1 MTETLRRVPSSVG
14 DPIRRD
20 AIVSK
25 LVDAIDGATVLPSG
39 NDYAGSGILV
49 AVPEFGAHLTAEV
62 MGGLTTAQVR
72 ALVGMWVTLRARE
85 VDNGL
90 HPRAFGIWHARGAM
104 YLDVVDIF
112 SDAEEDDARNAGRV
126 RDQIAIWHNGR
137 REEIPTGGTGGSQ
150 L

>member
-1 MTETLRRVPSSVG
+1 MTETIRRVPSSVG

-25 LVDAIDGATVLPSG
+25 LVNAIDGATVLPSG

-49 AVPEFGAHLTAEV
+49 AVPEFSFTVSCEWPDDPERGSI
-62 MGGLTTAQVR
+62 
-72 ALVGMWVTLRARE
+72 VGMVRSWLNWVAPAVSE
-85 VDNGL
+85 GA
-90 HPRAFGIWHARGAM
+90 HPRAFGVWHSGGRI